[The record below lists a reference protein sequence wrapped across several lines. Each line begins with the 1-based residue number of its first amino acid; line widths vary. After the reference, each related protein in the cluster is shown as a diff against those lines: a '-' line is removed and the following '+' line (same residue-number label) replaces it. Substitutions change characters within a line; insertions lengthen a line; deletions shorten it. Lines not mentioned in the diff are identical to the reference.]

1 MSGRMHNVGKPPQI
15 RERSSQASQTRKI
28 TLSHSLQPHPVCA
41 HVCVYVGDAS
51 LLGSAVIEAGWTS
64 GLKVSPTLLAV
75 MYKTHTHIDSHAPTG
90 RKNCASLL
98 CSASL
103 YS

>member
-15 RERSSQASQTRKI
+15 REESSQASQTHKI
-28 TLSHSLQPHPVCA
+28 TLSHSLQPHP
-41 HVCVYVGDAS
+41 VCVYVGDAS

-64 GLKVSPTLLAV
+64 GLKVSATLLAV